1 MSLPQL
7 LQGRLRLPVIG
18 SPLFIVS
25 GPDLVIAQCKAG
37 IVGSFPALNARPIEV
52 LREWIVRI
60 KSELAQYEAQS
71 GRKAAPFAVNQIC
84 HSSNDRLEQDMAIC
98 TELKVPIIITSLRAP
113 KMVVDSAHSYGGLV
127 FHDIINIRHA
137 KKAVDEGVDG
147 LIAVC
152 AGAGGHAGM
161 LSPFAL
167 VPELRRFWKGT
178 IALSGSIAS
187 GGSILAAQAVGADLA
202 YIGTRFI
209 ATREA
214 NADDAYKQALVEA
227 EGGGDI
233 VYTNLFTGV
242 HGNYLRSSIMAAGLD
257 PENLPQSDKSKM
269 NFGSG
274 GNMKQKAWRD
284 IWGAGQGVG
293 QISDA
298 PSVGELVDRL
308 EAEYRTARSAV
319 LAA

>member
-1 MSLPQL
+1 M
-7 LQGRLRLPVIG
+7 
-18 SPLFIVS
+18 FI
-25 GPDLVIAQCKAG
+25 C
-37 IVGSFPALNARPIEV
+37 SFVAESFYSVEPCGT
-52 LREWIVRI
+52 
-60 KSELAQYEAQS
+60 QS
-71 GRKAAPFAVNQIC
+71 RVKTA
-84 HSSNDRLEQDMAIC
+84 DR
-98 TELKVPIIITSLRAP
+98 T
-113 KMVVDSAHSYGGLV
+113 
-127 FHDIINIRHA
+127 
-137 KKAVDEGVDG
+137 
-147 LIAVC
+147 
-152 AGAGGHAGM
+152 
-161 LSPFAL
+161 
-167 VPELRRFWKGT
+167 
-178 IALSGSIAS
+178 
-187 GGSILAAQAVGADLA
+187 
-202 YIGTRFI
+202 
-209 ATREA
+209 
-214 NADDAYKQALVEA
+214 ADDAYKQALVEA
-227 EGGGDI
+227 EGGSDI